1 MLQQFIMP
9 PTFLLVELSDNC
21 IDQLV
26 FPIKYGYVRSK
37 LCIERHGSMCKSS
50 FYSGNEKWHSLGICT
65 VNDMCDSVKNYTSCQ
80 DFFHSNYPKGWFFVI
95 FEKSK
100 DRHQ

>member
-26 FPIKYGYVRSK
+26 FPLTMDMFARSK
-37 LCIERHGSMCKSS
+37 LCIGSMCKSS
-50 FYSGNEKWHSLGICT
+50 FYSGNKRWHSLGICT
-65 VNDMCDSVKNYTSCQ
+65 VNYMCDSVTNYTSCQ
-80 DFFHSNYPKGWFFVI
+80 DFFHSNPKGWFFVI

>member
-26 FPIKYGYVRSK
+26 FPLTMDMLGQNYVLKGMVR
-37 LCIERHGSMCKSS
+37 CV
-50 FYSGNEKWHSLGICT
+50 T
-65 VNDMCDSVKNYTSCQ
+65 VIILQ
-80 DFFHSNYPKGWFFVI
+80 W
-95 FEKSK
+95 
-100 DRHQ
+100 Q